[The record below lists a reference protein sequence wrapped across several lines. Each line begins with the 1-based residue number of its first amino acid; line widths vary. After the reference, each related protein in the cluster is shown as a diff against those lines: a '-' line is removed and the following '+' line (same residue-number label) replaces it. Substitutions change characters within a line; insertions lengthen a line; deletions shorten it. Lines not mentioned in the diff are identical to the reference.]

1 MIHKLVTFN
10 QNKTIYK
17 RTVLLAA
24 VDLAPRGVNE
34 IVFMIETLFLCLE
47 QYVIPFYIFIQVEKQ
62 QKVSSTQAT
71 QPSDQEK
78 EPLVEIPI
86 SIEVEKRDETTSI
99 ETPAEKKR
107 KQKRQQF
114 VTIQSIDETAM
125 STDDSGLPTQTV
137 QSPKVR
143 LHKYHLFINN
153 LQILSYSLI
162 FVAHLDKVV

>member
-1 MIHKLVTFN
+1 M
-10 QNKTIYK
+10 
-17 RTVLLAA
+17 
-24 VDLAPRGVNE
+24 
-34 IVFMIETLFLCLE
+34 
-47 QYVIPFYIFIQVEKQ
+47 QVEIQ

-125 STDDSGLPTQTV
+125 STDDSGLPIQTV

-143 LHKYHLFINN
+143 LHKYHLFKNN

-162 FVAHLDKVV
+162 FVAHLDKVVSNYS